1 MDIDTTGYVISA
13 GEESAERY
21 QLEEHGF
28 RTSGPIVIDGINI
41 GFLAVTFDEEMNV
54 EQATVV
60 VVTEAD

>member
-1 MDIDTTGYVISA
+1 MDIDTTGYVIAA

-28 RTSGPIVIDGINI
+28 RPSGPIVIDGINI
-41 GFLAVTFDEEMNV
+41 GFVAVTFDEQMNV